1 MSTYSSLPRAESLLT
16 LQRRVPSL
24 CILAAR
30 LLFANAWHVDSW
42 REPGGE
48 RNGAWSFA
56 SLCGHASV
64 VQPHGACV
72 QSLFHHLPKCRPD
85 RGRMT
90 SSGEETSEQTR
101 EETIRNVESEY
112 HEINSKCAW
121 PMIYQVR
128 KGAGRGRR
136 KKGKEREKERKGET
150 VRSSAAISVSG
161 GTARL
166 PRAGYSLSLSL
177 SLPRSRSSVYY
188 LPESLLRLLL
198 SHTRLFPRHIRVRS
212 LRGRLLAAIVD
223 VTEGT
228 RIKTAAQDITSRS
241 GSLVETRRDAG

>member
-1 MSTYSSLPRAESLLT
+1 
-16 LQRRVPSL
+16 
-24 CILAAR
+24 
-30 LLFANAWHVDSW
+30 
-42 REPGGE
+42 
-48 RNGAWSFA
+48 
-56 SLCGHASV
+56 
-64 VQPHGACV
+64 
-72 QSLFHHLPKCRPD
+72 
-85 RGRMT
+85 MT

-177 SLPRSRSSVYY
+177 SLSLCLSLSLSLSLCLSLSINLSLWRPRSRSSVYY

-228 RIKTAAQDITSRS
+228 RIKATAQDITSRS

>member
-177 SLPRSRSSVYY
+177 SLVHVLVP
-188 LPESLLRLLL
+188 PFII
-198 SHTRLFPRHIRVRS
+198 FPRASYGYCCRILGCSRGIFVCGRCVADCWRRS
-212 LRGRLLAAIVD
+212 WM
-223 VTEGT
+223 
-228 RIKTAAQDITSRS
+228 
-241 GSLVETRRDAG
+241 

>member
-1 MSTYSSLPRAESLLT
+1 
-16 LQRRVPSL
+16 
-24 CILAAR
+24 
-30 LLFANAWHVDSW
+30 
-42 REPGGE
+42 
-48 RNGAWSFA
+48 
-56 SLCGHASV
+56 
-64 VQPHGACV
+64 
-72 QSLFHHLPKCRPD
+72 
-85 RGRMT
+85 MT

-177 SLPRSRSSVYY
+177 SVSLSVSLSLSLCLSLSINLSLWRPRSRSSVYY